1 MVYLQSVLRIRRTL
15 LLIVPAD
22 VGIIKNENIRWAAHV
37 IVIACSK
44 TTIQSKENE
53 GRLALAALL
62 LQLRC
67 WGLQPAL
74 ILLCFGSRRR
84 RRRRSTLQYG
94 SLGLI
99 L

>member
-53 GRLALAALL
+53 GLLALAALL
-62 LQLRC
+62 LQL
-67 WGLQPAL
+67 Q
-74 ILLCFGSRRR
+74 LLGAATCFDFAVLWFKKKKKKHPTVR
-84 RRRRSTLQYG
+84 
-94 SLGLI
+94 
-99 L
+99 